1 MPLSYVRYL
10 ASLPG
15 YKGELY
21 YLVKLLMTSRQL
33 AAMLH
38 ALELHYQAADGA
50 GQQEVREDQQLVQT
64 VALGRV
70 YGGGE
75 EVGVEEEEDEGGVE
89 DVSWLGSVLGD
100 GEEVD
105 VELLLGTGQ
114 ITRIV

>member
-21 YLVKLLMTSRQL
+21 YLVKLLMASRQL
-33 AAMLH
+33 TAMLH
-38 ALELHYQAADGA
+38 VLELHYQAAEGA
-50 GQQEVREDQQLVQT
+50 GQQGVREDQQLVQT

-70 YGGGE
+70 YGRGDDA
-75 EVGVEEEEDEGGVE
+75 GVEEGGEGGPE
-89 DVSWLGSVLGD
+89 DMSWLGSVLGD

-105 VELLLGTGQ
+105 VELLLSRGQ